1 MSELEQYLKDHK
13 PVVKDDP
20 TFLLEAQRR
29 MEQVAGIK
37 GEVDRQRRHGRRA
50 LVIALCAG
58 LVLGMAVSAIAFF
71 YPVNPESMGQ
81 GILDSLRLFLQDYR
95 EYFLLPT
102 ALIAIALALVL
113 FRNKKGSAWGAL

>member
-50 LVIALCAG
+50 LVIELCAG

>member
-37 GEVDRQRRHGRRA
+37 GEVDRQRHHGRRA

>member
-95 EYFLLPT
+95 EYLLLPT

>member
-29 MEQVAGIK
+29 MNAVAGIK

-50 LVIALCAG
+50 LIIALCAG
-58 LVLGMAVSAIAFF
+58 LFIGVAVSAVAFF
-71 YPVNPESMGQ
+71 FPVKPESVGQ

-95 EYFLLPT
+95 EYLLMPT

-113 FRNKKGSAWGAL
+113 FRNKKGSAWGAF

>member
-1 MSELEQYLKDHK
+1 MSDLEQYPKDHK

-29 MEQVAGIK
+29 MDAVSGIK
-37 GEVDRQRRHGRRA
+37 GEVDRQRRHGRRS
-50 LVIALCAG
+50 LIIALCTGLLAG
-58 LVLGMAVSAIAFF
+58 VAVSAITFF
-71 YPVNPESMGQ
+71 FPVKPESVGQ

-113 FRNKKGSAWGAL
+113 FRNKKGSVWGAF

>member
-113 FRNKKGSAWGAL
+113 LRNKKGSAWGAL

>member
-29 MEQVAGIK
+29 MEQMAGIK
-37 GEVDRQRRHGRRA
+37 GEVDRQRRHGRWA

-58 LVLGMAVSAIAFF
+58 LILGVAVSAVAFF
-71 YPVNPESMGQ
+71 FPVNSESMGQ

-95 EYFLLPT
+95 EYLLLPT
-102 ALIAIALALVL
+102 ALLAIALALVL
-113 FRNKKGSAWGAL
+113 FRGRRGTVLGSL

>member
-29 MEQVAGIK
+29 MNAVAGIK

-58 LVLGMAVSAIAFF
+58 LVLGVAVSAVAFF
-71 YPVNPESMGQ
+71 YPVKPESVGQ

-95 EYFLLPT
+95 EYLLLPT

-113 FRNKKGSAWGAL
+113 FRNKKGSVWGAF

>member
-1 MSELEQYLKDHK
+1 MSDLEQYLKDHK

-29 MEQVAGIK
+29 MDAVSGIK
-37 GEVDRQRRHGRRA
+37 GEVDRQRRHGRRS
-50 LVIALCAG
+50 LIIALCTGLLAG
-58 LVLGMAVSAIAFF
+58 VAVSAVTFF
-71 YPVNPESMGQ
+71 FPVKPESVGQ

-95 EYFLLPT
+95 ECLLLPT

-113 FRNKKGSAWGAL
+113 FRNKKGSVWGAF

>member
-29 MEQVAGIK
+29 MEAVSGIK
-37 GEVDRQRRHGRRA
+37 DEVDRQRRHGRWA

-58 LVLGMAVSAIAFF
+58 LILGVAVSAVAFF
-71 YPVNPESMGQ
+71 FPVNPESMGQ

-95 EYFLLPT
+95 EYLLLPT
-102 ALIAIALALVL
+102 ALLAIALALVH
-113 FRNKKGSAWGAL
+113 FRNKKGSTWGAL

>member
-58 LVLGMAVSAIAFF
+58 LVLGVAVSAIAFF

>member
-29 MEQVAGIK
+29 MDAVSGIK
-37 GEVDRQRRHGRRA
+37 GEVDRQRRHGRRS
-50 LVIALCAG
+50 LIIALCTGLLAG
-58 LVLGMAVSAIAFF
+58 VAVSAVAFF
-71 YPVNPESMGQ
+71 FPIKPESVGR

-95 EYFLLPT
+95 ECLLLPT

-113 FRNKKGSAWGAL
+113 FRNIKGSVWGAF

>member
-37 GEVDRQRRHGRRA
+37 GEVDRQHRHGRRA

-58 LVLGMAVSAIAFF
+58 LVLGVAVSAIAFF

-113 FRNKKGSAWGAL
+113 LRNKKGSAWGAL

>member
-50 LVIALCAG
+50 LIIALCTGLLAG
-58 LVLGMAVSAIAFF
+58 VAVSAIAFF
-71 YPVNPESMGQ
+71 FPVKPESVGQ

-95 EYFLLPT
+95 ECFLLPT

-113 FRNKKGSAWGAL
+113 FRNKKGSVWGAF

>member
-29 MEQVAGIK
+29 MNAVAGIK

-58 LVLGMAVSAIAFF
+58 LVIGVAVSAVAFF
-71 YPVNPESMGQ
+71 YPVNPDSVGQ

-95 EYFLLPT
+95 EFLLLPT
-102 ALIAIALALVL
+102 ALIAIVLALVL
-113 FRNKKGSAWGAL
+113 FKNKKGSAWGAL

>member
-113 FRNKKGSAWGAL
+113 FRNKRGSAWGAL

>member
-1 MSELEQYLKDHK
+1 MSDLEQYLKDHK

-29 MEQVAGIK
+29 MDAVAGIK

-50 LVIALCAG
+50 LIIALCTGLLAG
-58 LVLGMAVSAIAFF
+58 VAVSAIAFF
-71 YPVNPESMGQ
+71 FPVKPESVGQ

-95 EYFLLPT
+95 ECFLLPT

-113 FRNKKGSAWGAL
+113 FRNKRGSAWGAL

>member
-13 PVVKDDP
+13 PVVKEDP

-29 MEQVAGIK
+29 MEAVSGIK

-58 LVLGMAVSAIAFF
+58 LFIGVAVSAVAFF
-71 YPVNPESMGQ
+71 FPVNPESVGQ

-95 EYFLLPT
+95 EYILLPT
-102 ALIAIALALVL
+102 ALIAIALSLVL
-113 FRNKKGSAWGAL
+113 LKGKKGAAWTSL

>member
-29 MEQVAGIK
+29 MNAVAGIK

>member
-29 MEQVAGIK
+29 MAAVSGIK
-37 GEVDRQRRHGRRA
+37 DEVDRQRRHGRWA

-58 LVLGMAVSAIAFF
+58 LILGVAVSAVAFF
-71 YPVNPESMGQ
+71 FPVNPESMGQ

-95 EYFLLPT
+95 EYLLLPT
-102 ALIAIALALVL
+102 ALLAIALALVL
-113 FRNKKGSAWGAL
+113 FRGRRGTVLGSL

>member
-71 YPVNPESMGQ
+71 YPVNPESVGQ
-81 GILDSLRLFLQDYR
+81 GILDSLRLFLQSYR
-95 EYFLLPT
+95 EYLLLPT

>member
-102 ALIAIALALVL
+102 ALIASALALVL

>member
-29 MEQVAGIK
+29 MNAVAGIK

-58 LVLGMAVSAIAFF
+58 LVLGVAVSAVAFF
-71 YPVNPESMGQ
+71 YPVKPDSVGQ
-81 GILDSLRLFLQDYR
+81 GILDSLSLFLQDYR
-95 EYFLLPT
+95 EYLLLPT

-113 FRNKKGSAWGAL
+113 FRNKKGSAWGAF

>member
-1 MSELEQYLKDHK
+1 MSDLEQYLKDHK

-29 MEQVAGIK
+29 MDAVSGIK
-37 GEVDRQRRHGRRA
+37 GEVDRQRRHGRRS
-50 LVIALCAG
+50 LIIALCTGLLAG
-58 LVLGMAVSAIAFF
+58 VAVSAITFF
-71 YPVNPESMGQ
+71 FPVKPESVGQ

-95 EYFLLPT
+95 ECFLLPT

-113 FRNKKGSAWGAL
+113 FRNKKGSVWGAF

>member
-29 MEQVAGIK
+29 MAAVSGIK
-37 GEVDRQRRHGRRA
+37 DEVDRQRRHGRWA

-58 LVLGMAVSAIAFF
+58 LILGVAVSAVAFF
-71 YPVNPESMGQ
+71 LPVNPESMGH

-95 EYFLLPT
+95 EYLLLPT
-102 ALIAIALALVL
+102 ALLAIALALVL
-113 FRNKKGSAWGAL
+113 FRGRRGTVLGSL

>member
-58 LVLGMAVSAIAFF
+58 LVLGVAVSAIAFF

-113 FRNKKGSAWGAL
+113 LRNKKGSAWGAL